1 MDAAERRRL
10 EAAYLA
16 TDYVVDDPRLRCLLA
31 IDRVSTPLAQWL
43 RAQGHDC
50 AAFITAWNPRSL
62 SRSEADNLFA
72 QQQLRAAIRALDLQA
87 LEAVG
92 RSRVDHY
99 REPSLL
105 VPGLPLEAA
114 QALMR
119 RFAQNAFLWCDA
131 QACPRLHWTGLPALA
146 S

>member
-16 TDYVVDDPRLRCLLA
+16 AEYRVDDPRLRCELNIGLPCA
-31 IDRVSTPLAQWL
+31 ALSDWL
-43 RAQGHDC
+43 RQQDYGS
-50 AAFITAWNPRSL
+50 AAFVTAWNPRSAPRSANQN
-62 SRSEADNLFA
+62 SRA
-72 QQQLRAAIRALDLQA
+72 QQRLRAAISALGLPA

-92 RSRVDHY
+92 RSRVDDY

-114 QALMR
+114 RVLMR
-119 RFAQNAFLWCDA
+119 RFKQNAFLWCDA
-131 QACPRLHWTGLPALA
+131 EGCPRLHWTP
-146 S
+146 

>member
-43 RAQGHDC
+43 RAQGRDC

-72 QQQLRAAIRALDLQA
+72 QQQLRAAIHALDLQA
-87 LEAVG
+87 LQAVG
-92 RSRVDHY
+92 RSRLDDY

-131 QACPRLHWTGLPALA
+131 QACPRLHWTRF
-146 S
+146 